1 MDNDAIFEKT
11 SLGVAARQ
19 MLVDWEAG
27 VPEVRELWEKMN
39 SWVFAGFDET
49 YKRMGIC
56 FDHTYLESQTYLLGK
71 DIIAEGLE
79 KGVFSKR
86 EDGAVICDLGKMG
99 NKVVLRSDGTSVY
112 ITQDIG
118 TTMLKYKDYNP
129 ESMVWVVGDEQ
140 NLHFQMLFEILRRL
154 GCSWAEKLYHL
165 SYGMVNLPSGKM
177 KSREGTVVDA
187 DDLFDEMSNL
197 AYQACVERAGENPD
211 LEELK
216 KRGEIIGLGALKFM
230 LLKFNA
236 KTTMTFDPQ
245 ASVKFEGDTGPYVQY
260 AAARISSILR
270 KAADK
275 NLTYDNVDWGILNA
289 PAEKALAAKLYFY
302 PNALKLAGDRRDC
315 SSLTEYLL
323 DLAKAFNRFYRECP
337 VLTAENA
344 QLVSS
349 RLALAAAVRQILV
362 DGLGALTIQVPDAM

>member
-1 MDNDAIFEKT
+1 MITDFSEMGSDVLNDDFERVT
-11 SLGVAARQ
+11 FNRQRAETLSSVFLYDEDEEAR
-19 MLVDWEAG
+19 A
-27 VPEVRELWEKMN
+27 K
-39 SWVFAGFDET
+39 
-49 YKRMGIC
+49 
-56 FDHTYLESQTYLLGK
+56 
-71 DIIAEGLE
+71 
-79 KGVFSKR
+79 
-86 EDGAVICDLGKMG
+86 
-99 NKVVLRSDGTSVY
+99 
-112 ITQDIG
+112 
-118 TTMLKYKDYNP
+118 
-129 ESMVWVVGDEQ
+129 
-140 NLHFQMLFEILRRL
+140 
-154 GCSWAEKLYHL
+154 
-165 SYGMVNLPSGKM
+165 
-177 KSREGTVVDA
+177 VDA

-211 LEELK
+211 LDELK

-275 NLTYDNVDWGILNA
+275 NLTYDNVDWSILNA

-337 VLTAENA
+337 VLTAENEN
-344 QLVSS
+344 LVSS